1 MENSPGITGR
11 AWPTA
16 PTAKEKSAVQR
27 SVTALLDALA
37 PERVVKRDSSAHGPI
52 EQHRKP
58 GGCVLQGDGAAL
70 SVSWF
75 ASTHSET
82 IGELHV
88 NVWRGTVSRGGSAYR
103 KPGNASIVS
112 ENVLKPVTSSSDACV
127 WRAADGTEYDSRAL
141 AAHCSALLDAQLRS
155 LAGRR

>member
-37 PERVVKRDSSAHGPI
+37 PERVVKRDSSASGPI

-58 GGCVLQGDGAAL
+58 GGCVLQADGAAL

-75 ASTHSET
+75 AATHSET

-103 KPGNASIVS
+103 KPVNASIVS
-112 ENVLKPVTSSSDACV
+112 ESVLKPVTGSTDDCI
-127 WRAADGTEYDSRAL
+127 WRAADDTEYNTRAL
-141 AAHCSALLDAQLRS
+141 AAHCSALLDAQLES
-155 LAGRR
+155 LRRTR